1 MARRVIVSV
10 LFFAVFLIFFSPS
23 CENNN
28 ELDLYG
34 PTKCDTDNIT
44 WKSKVSAILQKN
56 CVSCHGPDLSYNGVR
71 HDSYATELVVVKDG
85 RLRGVINHSDGF
97 SKMPKDRGK
106 LPECE
111 LKILNLWLDK
121 GAPEN

>member
-1 MARRVIVSV
+1 MARRAVII
-10 LFFAVFLIFFSPS
+10 LFVYAGLIVCFSLS

-28 ELDLYG
+28 ELDLYDK
-34 PTKCDTDNIT
+34 TKCDTTNIT
-44 WKSKVSAILQKN
+44 WKSKISAILQKN
-56 CVSCHGPDLSYNGVR
+56 CVSCHGPELSYNGVR
-71 HDSYATELVVVKDG
+71 HDSYTSELVVVRDG
-85 RLRGVINHSDGF
+85 RLRGVINHADGF

-111 LKILNLWLDK
+111 LKILNLWLDN

>member
-1 MARRVIVSV
+1 MTGRAVITLLV
-10 LFFAVFLIFFSPS
+10 FAGFLVIFSPS

-34 PTKCDTDNIT
+34 TASCDTANIT
-44 WKSKVSAILQKN
+44 WDSKISAILQKN

-71 HDSYATELVVVKDG
+71 HDSYTSELVVVRDG
-85 RLRGVINHSDGF
+85 RLRGVINHADGF

-106 LPECE
+106 LPECD
-111 LKILNLWLDK
+111 LKLLNIWLDK

>member
-1 MARRVIVSV
+1 MARGRVVALSV
-10 LFFAVFLIFFSPS
+10 FAGFLALFSPS

-34 PTKCDTDNIT
+34 TTKCDTTNIT
-44 WKSKVSAILQKN
+44 WNSKVSAILQKN

-71 HDSYATELVVVKDG
+71 HDSYTTELVVVRDG
-85 RLRGVINHSDGF
+85 RLRGVINHNDGF
-97 SKMPKDRGK
+97 ARMPKDRGK

-111 LKILNLWLDK
+111 LKILNIWLDN

>member
-1 MARRVIVSV
+1 MAGRVFVSILV
-10 LFFAVFLIFFSPS
+10 FAGFTFFFSLS

-34 PTKCDTDNIT
+34 PVECDTDNIT
-44 WKSKVSAILQKN
+44 WNSRVSAILQKN

-71 HDSYATELVVVKDG
+71 HDSYSTELIVVKDG
-85 RLRGVINHSDGF
+85 RLRGVINHADGF
-97 SKMPKDRGK
+97 SKMPKDRAK

>member
-1 MARRVIVSV
+1 MKWKVILTFLV
-10 LFFAVFLIFFSPS
+10 FACLLSFFSPS

-34 PTKCDTDNIT
+34 SQKCDTTNIT
-44 WKSKVSAILQKN
+44 WNSKVAAILQKN
-56 CVSCHGPDLSYNGVR
+56 CVYCHGPDVSYNGVR
-71 HDSYATELVVVKDG
+71 HDSYTSEMVVVNDG
-85 RLRGVINHSDGF
+85 RLRGVINHLDGF
-97 SKMPKDRGK
+97 SKMPKDLGK

-111 LKILNLWLDK
+111 LKILNIWLNN

>member
-1 MARRVIVSV
+1 MAGKAVITLLV
-10 LFFAVFLIFFSPS
+10 FAGFLVIFSPS

-34 PTKCDTDNIT
+34 PIVCDTNNIT
-44 WKSKVSAILQKN
+44 WNSKVKDILKKN
-56 CVSCHGPDLSYNGVR
+56 CVSCHGPELSYNGVR
-71 HDSYATELVVVKDG
+71 HDSYTSELVVVRDG
-85 RLRGVINHSDGF
+85 RLRGVINHADGF

-111 LKILNLWLDK
+111 LKILNLWLDN